1 VWQAYW
7 NTASTSPI
15 DWGIW
20 AVGGLL
26 ILAQLFALVSRV
38 GWLGR
43 FLATRVWFVQDLDRY
58 RTVCL
63 LITELLPVL
72 GLLGTVW
79 SLMFTFHAFQEA
91 DTPNLSQMVRAF
103 APAMSTTI
111 SGLGMIIPNLLLN
124 AILWLACSTTE
135 KGDGRP

>member
-26 ILAQLFALVSRV
+26 ILAQLFALVNWV

-43 FLATRVWFVQDLDRY
+43 FLATRVWFVQDMDRY

-72 GLLGTVW
+72 
-79 SLMFTFHAFQEA
+79 
-91 DTPNLSQMVRAF
+91 
-103 APAMSTTI
+103 
-111 SGLGMIIPNLLLN
+111 
-124 AILWLACSTTE
+124 
-135 KGDGRP
+135 